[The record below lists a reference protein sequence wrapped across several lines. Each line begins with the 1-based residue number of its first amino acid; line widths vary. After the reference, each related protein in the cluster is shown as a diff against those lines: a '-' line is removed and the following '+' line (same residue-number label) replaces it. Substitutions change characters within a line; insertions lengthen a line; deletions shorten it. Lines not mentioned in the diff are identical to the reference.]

1 MERRRE
7 NIKETNLFGRNQE
20 LEKNMTNYKLIIR
33 DCIYGELVKKNLLK
47 NLLNMI
53 IKEFGLM
60 DGLKMNKRIC
70 LRQKFARK
78 FSEDM
83 LTSRN
88 YKLNSRLRNLSI

>member
-1 MERRRE
+1 MEKRRE

-33 DCIYGELVKKNLLK
+33 DCIYGELVKKNLL
-47 NLLNMI
+47 NMI

-70 LRQKFARK
+70 L
-78 FSEDM
+78 
-83 LTSRN
+83 
-88 YKLNSRLRNLSI
+88 

>member
-20 LEKNMTNYKLIIR
+20 LEKNMTNYKLIIQ
-33 DCIYGELVKKNLLK
+33 DCIHGELVKK

-70 LRQKFARK
+70 L
-78 FSEDM
+78 
-83 LTSRN
+83 
-88 YKLNSRLRNLSI
+88 